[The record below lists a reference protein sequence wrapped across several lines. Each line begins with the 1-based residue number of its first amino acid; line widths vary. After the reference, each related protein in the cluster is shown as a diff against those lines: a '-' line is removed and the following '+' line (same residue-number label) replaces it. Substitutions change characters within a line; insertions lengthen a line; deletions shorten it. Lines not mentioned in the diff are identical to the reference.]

1 MDKKAIAE
9 RLRTLASDD
18 NKRSKAARLRDV
30 IDDVEVA
37 LAAGVTRSSV
47 LEELAAHGLEMT
59 LATFD
64 TTLKRIRQKRY
75 KTSITSVKFVS
86 QHQVQPTK
94 PHEAPPV
101 VKVEAEIESINSV
114 VGSHNPADLDEI
126 IGSNPDLEALAKLAK
141 RTKK

>member
-9 RLRTLASDD
+9 RLRALASDD

-30 IDDVEVA
+30 IDDVEFA

-64 TTLKRIRQKRY
+64 TTLKRIRQKRN
-75 KTSITSVKFVS
+75 KTSIPSLKSVS
-86 QHQVQPTK
+86 QPQEGQPTK
-94 PHEAPPV
+94 PYEAPPV
-101 VKVEAEIESINSV
+101 EETETESVSSV
-114 VGSHNPADLDEI
+114 VGSHNPADLDKI
-126 IGSNPDLEALAKLAK
+126 IGTKPDLEALAKLAK

>member
-1 MDKKAIAE
+1 M
-9 RLRTLASDD
+9 
-18 NKRSKAARLRDV
+18 
-30 IDDVEVA
+30 
-37 LAAGVTRSSV
+37 

-64 TTLKRIRQKRY
+64 TTLKRIRQKRN
-75 KTSITSVKFVS
+75 KTSITSVKSVN
-86 QHQVQPTK
+86 QPQAKPTK
-94 PHEAPPV
+94 PREAPPV
-101 VKVEAEIESINSV
+101 VEAETESINSV

>member
-1 MDKKAIAE
+1 M
-9 RLRTLASDD
+9 
-18 NKRSKAARLRDV
+18 
-30 IDDVEVA
+30 
-37 LAAGVTRSSV
+37 

-64 TTLKRIRQKRY
+64 TSLKRIRQKCN
-75 KTSITSVKFVS
+75 KTLITSVKSVS
-86 QHQVQPTK
+86 HSQGQPEK
-94 PHEAPPV
+94 PSETSPI
-101 VKVEAEIESINSV
+101 VEAETESVSSV

>member
-9 RLRTLASDD
+9 RLRALASDD
-18 NKRSKAARLRDV
+18 SKRSKAARLRDV
-30 IDDVEVA
+30 IDDVEFA

-64 TTLKRIRQKRY
+64 TTLKRIRQKRN
-75 KTSITSVKFVS
+75 KTSITSLKP
-86 QHQVQPTK
+86 QGQPTK
-94 PHEAPPV
+94 PREAPPV
-101 VKVEAEIESINSV
+101 EETETESVSSV
-114 VGSHNPADLDEI
+114 VGSHNPADLDKI
-126 IGSNPDLEALAKLAK
+126 IGSKPDLEALAKLAK